1 MTTYS
6 DNKLKTKYLDPRVY
20 VPNLRAAFDLDLSEA
35 AYMPNMK
42 LGFVGV
48 TLASGA
54 HAYNRLLGAAAI
66 IRNIRLMDGKQV
78 LSQLNEAQFY
88 KGFLNQK
95 RHNSEAEAYSSNQEK
110 NSIGLS
116 ISGETNTVARIAP
129 VAFAAI
135 NPLGS
140 AANETTA
147 ATLDLMEYFPLLKK
161 MHDQDAHLPTSV
173 FKNLRVVIEYNT
185 NKTNQIV
192 YDTTNELTSLRPI
205 LIVDALTDPVM
216 VNEMNKNL
224 QPIAWSE
231 VEHDQFIIP
240 QAATLDDSDGVN
252 QALTVKLNG
261 FNNKTVNELLIV
273 KELSNASL
281 LVDGSNNIVGFGKWA
296 SQSCYDQVVQF
307 RVNGRNILPRQGLT
321 GDNERLA
328 TVVDT
333 YGEIAAYP
341 GSNYYQTKNADSI
354 MRNGLALS
362 GQADY
367 IGIYLGKQISDLQ
380 VNYNRT
386 HVKDGVAGARATNA
400 TLIGHVYA
408 AVEKQLVYLQNDL
421 FQVEYIQSGDM

>member
-20 VPNLRAAFDLDLSEA
+20 VPNLRATFDLDLSES

-48 TLASGA
+48 TLAAGT
-54 HAYNRLLGAAAI
+54 HAYNKLLGAGAI

-95 RHNSEAEAYSSNQEK
+95 RHNAEAEAYDSNQQK
-110 NSIGLS
+110 NQIGLS
-116 ISGETNTVARIAP
+116 IEGSTNRVARTAPVDFANVNQLGAAANATVA
-129 VAFAAI
+129 
-135 NPLGS
+135 G
-140 AANETTA
+140 
-147 ATLDLMEYFPLLKK
+147 TLDLMEYFPLLKK
-161 MHDQDAHLPTSV
+161 MYAEDAHLPTSV

-185 NKTNQIV
+185 NKLNQIV
-192 YDTTNELTSLRPI
+192 YDTTQELTSLRPI

-216 VNEMNKNL
+216 VAQMNKNL
-224 QPIAWSE
+224 KPIAWKE

-240 QAATLDDSDGVN
+240 QAATLDDSDAVI
-252 QALTVKLNG
+252 QRLTVKLNG
-261 FNNKTVNELLIV
+261 FNNKTLDEMLIV
-273 KELSNASL
+273 KELSDANL
-281 LVDGSNNIVGFGKWA
+281 LVSGGNIVGFGKWA
-296 SQSCYDQVVQF
+296 SQSCYDQVIQF
-307 RVNGRNILPRQGLT
+307 RINGRNILPRQGLT

-333 YGEIAAYP
+333 YGDMAAYP
-341 GSNYYQTKNADSI
+341 GSNYYQTKDI
-354 MRNGLALS
+354 DTVMRDGLDMS

-367 IGIYLGKQISDLQ
+367 IGIYVGKQINDLQ
-380 VNYNRT
+380 VNFNRT
-386 HVKDGVAGARATNA
+386 HVKDGVAGPRATNA
-400 TLIGHVYA
+400 TLIGHVYG

-421 FQVEYIQSGDM
+421 FQVEYVQSGDM